1 MVKSFIGSLHEP
13 ETVEKFEKLGASQEV
28 LKVLKE
34 GLYMPFEENLIPK
47 GEFFNHNKSFYENQ
61 EFAIEQLKLWEAKGT
76 LCKH

>member
-13 ETVEKFEKLGASQEV
+13 ETIEKFEKLGASQEV
-28 LKVLKE
+28 LKVLNE
-34 GLYMPFEENLIPK
+34 GLYMPFEENLLPK

-61 EFAIEQLKLWEAKGT
+61 EFAIEQLKLWEAKGK